1 MLLEA
6 EDDRKVVVSSLLSKG
21 IIEDEE
27 MENDVAVNANVE
39 KLFSA
44 KWCYMI
50 STPLQVRF
58 QPVFSILWLIVPIP
72 VTDVFICVY
81 IRLSCTLFLQIEMLI
96 SAFDGSEYL
105 NRSLPFLLQLVMVI
119 PATKVS
125 REIFSISI
133 LVVSSSCVVV
143 SLDQLCI

>member
-44 KWCYMI
+44 K
-50 STPLQVRF
+50 
-58 QPVFSILWLIVPIP
+58 
-72 VTDVFICVY
+72 
-81 IRLSCTLFLQIEMLI
+81 
-96 SAFDGSEYL
+96 
-105 NRSLPFLLQLVMVI
+105 
-119 PATKVS
+119 
-125 REIFSISI
+125 
-133 LVVSSSCVVV
+133 
-143 SLDQLCI
+143 

>member
-1 MLLEA
+1 LRMRRGKMMLLLMLVW
-6 EDDRKVVVSSLLSKG
+6 RNYSPL
-21 IIEDEE
+21 
-27 MENDVAVNANVE
+27 NDVIWFPQHYRYSFNP
-39 KLFSA
+39 FF
-44 KWCYMI
+44 W
-50 STPLQVRF
+50 
-58 QPVFSILWLIVPIP
+58 ILWLIVPIP

-96 SAFDGSEYL
+96 SAFHGSKYL

-143 SLDQLCI
+143 NLDQLCI